1 LLVPGSSDLVVV
13 RNLTRFGYR
22 DLIRAGVRIFEWAG
36 PMLHAKSVVADGRW
50 VRIGSSNMNHSSL
63 LANYELDVLVDDPAL
78 ASQMEARFRLDLEQ
92 AAEVSTRPIRAP
104 AGVRR
109 MLPMAL
115 DIHPGPE
122 AQPRRGLRERRGRSL
137 LAVRT
142 LVAGARLAIFG
153 PLSAILAVMAALFF
167 VIPGVMGI
175 AVGAICVWLALIA
188 LAEALRRRRELK
200 G

>member
-1 LLVPGSSDLVVV
+1 
-13 RNLTRFGYR
+13 
-22 DLIRAGVRIFEWAG
+22 
-36 PMLHAKSVVADGRW
+36 
-50 VRIGSSNMNHSSL
+50 
-63 LANYELDVLVDDPAL
+63 
-78 ASQMEARFRLDLEQ
+78 
-92 AAEVSTRPIRAP
+92 
-104 AGVRR
+104 
-109 MLPMAL
+109 
-115 DIHPGPE
+115 
-122 AQPRRGLRERRGRSL
+122 
-137 LAVRT
+137 